1 MTTIISTM
9 HRNREPLL
17 HTAVFLE
24 LSAPDEKKYIVLA
37 LMDVVSSRNYR
48 EIFKWLFQEI
58 YQDSIIYKSMD
69 CANELYIYVGSA
81 ETQEERKRVQFL
93 LDTFL
98 PIGVR
103 TEIFYLEHF
112 GILEIEETMI
122 LDKVLL
128 I

>member
-48 EIFKWLFQEI
+48 GIFKWLFQEI